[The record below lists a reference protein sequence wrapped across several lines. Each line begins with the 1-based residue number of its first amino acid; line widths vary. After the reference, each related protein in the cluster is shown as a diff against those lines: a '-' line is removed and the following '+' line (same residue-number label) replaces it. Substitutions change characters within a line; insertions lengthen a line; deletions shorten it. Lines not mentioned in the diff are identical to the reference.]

1 MYEFL
6 TRSGCPLCDE
16 ARPLIMDE
24 VRRKGASVREIDI
37 DLDEGLTAEFGM
49 RVPVLRIS
57 GGAVV
62 AEGRIERR
70 SLRRGLGSTSRR

>member
-16 ARPLIMDE
+16 ARSLVMDE
-24 VRRKGASVREIDI
+24 VKRKGASVREIDI
-37 DLDEGLTAEFGM
+37 DLDEDLTAEFGM

-57 GGAVV
+57 GGQVI

-70 SLRRGLGSTSRR
+70 SLRKGLRSTRRR